1 MFLVRIVSLKNKHLF
16 LHPAESLEYTENG
29 LEIPRHVP
37 RISKEKRPNDI
48 FWFTSEVF
56 EDAFDSESGEFELG
70 EGHGDAERN
79 DNEVTE
85 SESNLDIETGN
96 RNESQQVPAESN
108 PDVDTSAEPIN
119 LNDAR
124 SNVMIHS
131 PSTGFYGRS
140 LANIKKFVQS
150 TRHGNLRLP
159 DPSPIVVSG
168 RVLCL
173 EAEGLGIGERKL

>member
-1 MFLVRIVSLKNKHLF
+1 MLFLVRIVSLKNKHLF

-37 RISKEKRPNDI
+37 RISREKRPNDI

-56 EDAFDSESGEFELG
+56 EDAFDSDSGEFELG
-70 EGHGDAERN
+70 DAERN
-79 DNEVTE
+79 VNEVTE

-96 RNESQQVPAESN
+96 RNESQMVPAQSN
-108 PDVDTSAEPIN
+108 PDVDTSAESIN
-119 LNDAR
+119 LNVAR

-150 TRHGNLRLP
+150 TRRGNLRLP

-173 EAEGLGIGERKL
+173 KAEGLGIGERKL